1 MIIVFLLFLYIYT
14 VHCQITT
21 PNIVYNC
28 SFLSQTYLS
37 NSAVYDQIH
46 FNNNTSIN
54 LIASYSFLS
63 SSFSSFQLGLIY
75 QFSTSN
81 YLVPFPIIFNCANIV
96 HSCQLKTIT
105 GTTIIS
111 RYSEPI
117 NVQLTSFNY
126 TKFNQ
131 MGLYLKQG
139 RYQLSNCLLNN
150 QQQITDSQTI
160 FNIEIQ
166 YEKSVGKI
174 DNVCRHVSNSTS
186 DMFFF

>member
-14 VHCQITT
+14 VNCQITT

-28 SFLSQTYLS
+28 SFLNKTYLS
-37 NSAVYDQIH
+37 NTAVSDQIH
-46 FNNNTSIN
+46 FNNYTSIN
-54 LIASYSFLS
+54 LIASYSFLY
-63 SSFSSFQLGLIY
+63 SSFSTFELGLIY
-75 QFSTSN
+75 QFSSSN
-81 YLVPFPIIFNCANIV
+81 FLVPFPIIFNCANIV

-105 GTTIIS
+105 AGTKIIS
-111 RYSEPI
+111 RDSESI
-117 NVQLTSFNY
+117 NVQLTSFKY

-150 QQQITDSQTI
+150 QTQITDSQTI

-174 DNVCRHVSNSTS
+174 NNN
-186 DMFFF
+186 